1 MEEKGWRRV
10 EEGRIA
16 KDSDK
21 WVLPDPADTLWEGRS
36 HILSRPEN
44 NSASFDCTAHTAFNI
59 N

>member
-1 MEEKGWRRV
+1 M